1 MERNMELAGKVAV
14 VTGSSSGIG
23 LSVCRAMLD
32 AGAVVY
38 GLSRSSTPIEH
49 EWFRWLQ
56 TDVTREAEIER
67 AFGEV
72 IGKHNH
78 VDVLVNNAGFGFFK
92 DVETIDPAD
101 WRKLIDTNLTAAF
114 LCTRQAVPSMKARRS
129 GMIVNVGSVAGKRGI
144 KGGSAYCASKFAI
157 NGFSE
162 SIMEELREF
171 GIRVTCLNPGSVM
184 TGFFDHAG
192 LQPKKH
198 MQSDDI
204 GRLIVSLIELPD
216 DMIPDEMTVRPL

>member
-1 MERNMELAGKVAV
+1 MELARKIAV

-23 LSVCRAMLD
+23 LSVCRALLA

-38 GLSRSSTPIEH
+38 GLSRRATPIEEERFH
-49 EWFRWLQ
+49 WLQ
-56 TDVTREAEIER
+56 ADVTHEDEVDR
-67 AFGEV
+67 AFDEV
-72 IGKHNH
+72 LGRHGH
-78 VDVLVNNAGFGFFK
+78 VDLLVNNAGFGFFRE
-92 DVETIDPAD
+92 VETIEPAD

-114 LCTRQAVPSMKARRS
+114 LCTRQVVPSMKARRS

-144 KGGSAYCASKFAI
+144 RNGSAYCASKFAI

-171 GIRVTCLNPGSVM
+171 GIRVACINPGSVM

-192 LQPKKH
+192 IQPKKYL
-198 MQSDDI
+198 QPEDLA
-204 GRLIVSLIELPD
+204 RLIVSLVELPD
-216 DMIPDEMTVRPL
+216 GMLPDELTVRPL

>member
-38 GLSRSSTPIEH
+38 GLSRSATPLDH
-49 EWFRWLQ
+49 EQFRWLQ
-56 TDVTREAEIER
+56 TDVTHEAEIER

-72 IGKHNH
+72 IGKHDH

-171 GIRVTCLNPGSVM
+171 GIRVTCINPGSVM

-192 LQPKKH
+192 LQPKKY

-216 DMIPDEMTVRPL
+216 GMIPDEMTVRPL